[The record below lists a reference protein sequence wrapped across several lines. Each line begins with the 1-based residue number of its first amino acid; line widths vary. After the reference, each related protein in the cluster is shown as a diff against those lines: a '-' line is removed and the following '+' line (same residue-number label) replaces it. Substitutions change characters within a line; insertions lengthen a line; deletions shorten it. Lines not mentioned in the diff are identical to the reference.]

1 MEASSFVNT
10 KLKETEAWSEDIPN
24 AHNFFDSDEA
34 DTEIGGETD
43 CEENTLHEP
52 DVYLKLRFEH

>member
-34 DTEIGGETD
+34 DTEIGETD
-43 CEENTLHEP
+43 CEP

>member
-24 AHNFFDSDEA
+24 AHNFFDLDES
-34 DTEIGGETD
+34 DTEIGETN
-43 CEENTLHEP
+43 CEEHIINEP
-52 DVYLKLRFEH
+52 DVYFS